1 MKKVVYIVN
10 FLHFD
15 GTYLG
20 VIGAYSDPIGA
31 YNAVALH
38 KSTSYPN
45 HTFVVS
51 RAEVE

>member
-10 FLHFD
+10 FFQLD
-15 GTYLG
+15 GSYSG

-31 YNAVALH
+31 YNAIALY
-38 KSTSYPN
+38 KNTSYPH

-51 RAEVE
+51 RAEVD